1 MYLEQ
6 PYYGRKCNLDFHS
19 YRGEFKASKDRLTL
33 LLGANAVSDLKL
45 KPMLTCLCA
54 CSVTKLCPN
63 SVQPHGLKPARL
75 LFHGFPR
82 QDYWSG
88 LPFPSPRV
96 LPDAGIKPMAPA
108 LQAGSLP
115 LSHLGML
122 IYHSKNPMALKNYA
136 QSTLPELYKSNN
148 KAWMRAYLFTTWLL
162 SILSP
167 LLRPTAQ
174 KKRFLSKH
182 YCSLTMHLVTQEL

>member
-1 MYLEQ
+1 MQSVIWNWSQCLLACVRAQ
-6 PYYGRKCNLDFHS
+6 SLSCVPTLCN
-19 YRGEFKASKDRLTL
+19 
-33 LLGANAVSDLKL
+33 
-45 KPMLTCLCA
+45 PMDWSLPGS
-54 CSVTKLCPN
+54 SV
-63 SVQPHGLKPARL
+63 
-75 LFHGFPR
+75 HGFPR

-148 KAWMRAYLFTTWLL
+148 KARMRAYLFTTWLL